1 MLPFVPFVME
11 ITTYTLFTSLLGT
24 LDHLISAEALT
35 KQISL
40 KDALSEH
47 IVPPLLQELRAKGI
61 GILSE
66 IEFNALYESIE
77 SMELDDPVQSR
88 VGTGRLDSF
97 TEPRLVI
104 VEQPFAVEE
113 GRVPQDVREH
123 SCCLLAGVEVELLPD
138 HVGTLDGLPL
148 MKKLSVEPRSGNVAL
163 FKVLHQSRVLSLI
176 PADRPSPRPAFRA
189 EGKRMLVPTL
199 VSKALEDV

>member
-1 MLPFVPFVME
+1 MPPFVPFVME

-77 SMELDDPVQSR
+77 SMELDDPVR
-88 VGTGRLDSF
+88 K
-97 TEPRLVI
+97 I
-104 VEQPFAVEE
+104 INN
-113 GRVPQDVREH
+113 
-123 SCCLLAGVEVELLPD
+123 LLETIKEAMFDENFN
-138 HVGTLDGLPL
+138 
-148 MKKLSVEPRSGNVAL
+148 KK
-163 FKVLHQSRVLSLI
+163 
-176 PADRPSPRPAFRA
+176 
-189 EGKRMLVPTL
+189 
-199 VSKALEDV
+199 